1 MIRPP
6 HPALRPFVRELWITE
21 RARPTQPARL
31 VERAMPDGLMHI
43 AIRLTHA
50 SIHIADDS
58 RANDF
63 GYAVLG
69 GARSGH
75 YVRASRGCARS
86 IGATLLPGAARVFFG
101 SSALAFANRHTN
113 LNDLWGTEVTSLRE
127 HLIELRRPSLQLDL
141 FELYLLN
148 RMPAIRGVH
157 PAIAT
162 SLANMRGDE
171 DVASMVDRSGFSH
184 RRFIELF
191 VESVGLSPKKFMRVR
206 RFQRVLKLLAAQ
218 PSASWAQLATDAGY
232 ADQPHLN
239 RDFREFAGVAPEV
252 YRRAAPESPGHVVI
266 AAHTRTKDSD

>member
-6 HPALRPFVRELWITE
+6 HPALRPFVRDLWITE
-21 RARPTQPARL
+21 QARPALPSRF

-43 AIRLTHA
+43 AIRLTQA
-50 SIHIADDS
+50 SIRIADDS
-58 RANDF
+58 GADDF

-75 YVRASRGCARS
+75 YVRASRGPARS

-101 SSALAFANRHTN
+101 ASALAFAHRHTS
-113 LNDLWGTEVTSLRE
+113 LNDLWSAEVSSLRE

-141 FELYLLN
+141 FELNLLN
-148 RMPAIRGVH
+148 RLPTIRGVH
-157 PAIAT
+157 PAIAA
-162 SLANMRGDE
+162 SLANMRPDE
-171 DVASMVDRSGFSH
+171 DVTSMVDRSGFSH

-191 VESVGLSPKKFMRVR
+191 VESVGLPPKKLMRVR

-218 PSASWAQLATDAGY
+218 PAASWAQLAADAGY

-266 AAHTRTKDSD
+266 AAPTSSK

>member
-6 HPALRPFVRELWITE
+6 HPALRPFVRDLWITE
-21 RARPTQPARL
+21 LPRAGRSNDAD
-31 VERAMPDGLMHI
+31 ERAMPDGLMHI
-43 AIRLTHA
+43 AIRLSHA
-50 SIHIADDS
+50 QIRIHDS
-58 RANDF
+58 TRAQDF

-75 YVRASRGCARS
+75 YVRAGRGPTRS

-101 SSALAFANRHTN
+101 TSALAFANRHTS
-113 LNDLWGTEVTSLRE
+113 LMDLWGAEVSSLRE

-148 RMPAIRGVH
+148 RLPAIRGVH
-157 PAIAT
+157 PAIAA
-162 SLANMRGDE
+162 SLATLQPDE
-171 DVASMVDRSGFSH
+171 DVSSMVERSGFSH

-206 RFQRVLKLLAAQ
+206 RFQRVLKLLKAQ
-218 PSASWAQLATDAGY
+218 PKAAWAQLALDAGY

-239 RDFREFAGVAPEV
+239 REFREFAGLAPED
-252 YRRAAPESPGHVVI
+252 YRRAAPDSPGHVVVGPGSGS
-266 AAHTRTKDSD
+266 K